1 MTYDVI
7 IKKEALTDTQEAYD
21 YYEQI
26 KEGLGDRFLDKLE
39 ASYQSLSSYPTN
51 FGFIDNNQVLRD
63 KLIAVFPYTIIYK
76 IEGENVIVVAVHNC
90 HQHPDKRYR

>member
-1 MTYDVI
+1 MTYDII
-7 IKKEALTDTQEAYD
+7 IKQEALADTQEAYN

-51 FGFIDNNQVLRD
+51 
-63 KLIAVFPYTIIYK
+63 
-76 IEGENVIVVAVHNC
+76 E
-90 HQHPDKRYR
+90 